1 MRLPSWGGVVEERED
16 LLGDLRRT
24 ARVLLAAAA
33 TCAFA
38 MGGVEMARA
47 DVPTICV
54 SAGGVLVTADED
66 GVNVKSTSGF
76 TYCRDADDGLD

>member
-1 MRLPSWGGVVEERED
+1 M
-16 LLGDLRRT
+16 GDVRRT
-24 ARVLLAAAA
+24 GRVLLAATA

-38 MGGVEMARA
+38 AGGVEIARA

-76 TYCRDADDGLD
+76 TYCRDADDGVG